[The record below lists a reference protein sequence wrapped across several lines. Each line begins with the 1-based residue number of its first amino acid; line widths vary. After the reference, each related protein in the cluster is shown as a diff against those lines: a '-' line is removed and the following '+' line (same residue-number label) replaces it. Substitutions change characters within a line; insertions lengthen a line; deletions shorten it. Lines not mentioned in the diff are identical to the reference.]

1 MLDVAG
7 GSPPLNLN
15 LKGGNM
21 TPSRSLLLITIVFIA
36 GCASAHAQ
44 RRWQRLPA
52 PRDPQFYEPRNKLED
67 FDGRMETLLIKGRT
81 WVGTLRTQNGSA
93 RIEAIEI
100 RDSLDSSR
108 ATGVII
114 TIVPAE
120 TNAPAEEIRSLIDYD
135 EIDKLVSVLDTM
147 AKADE
152 KVTRLV
158 NFEERYRTRGDFEA
172 IVYRQISG
180 AGAAAAIEGG
190 FFDRVRLLM
199 TMDDLTKLRWFIAQA
214 KDKLDEAK

>member
-1 MLDVAG
+1 
-7 GSPPLNLN
+7 
-15 LKGGNM
+15 M
-21 TPSRSLLLITIVFIA
+21 TPSRWLLLGSMILLS
-36 GCASAHAQ
+36 ASVPVHAQ

-81 WVGTLRTQNGSA
+81 WVGTLRVQNGSL

-100 RDSLDSSR
+100 RDTLDSSR
-108 ATGVII
+108 ANGVVI
-114 TIVPAE
+114 TIVPSE
-120 TNAPAEEIRSLIDYD
+120 TNAPTEEIRSLIDYD
-135 EIDKLVSVLDTM
+135 EIDKLVNVLDTM

-152 KVTRLV
+152 KVTKLV

-199 TMDDLTKLRWFIAQA
+199 AMEDLTKLRWFIAQA

>member
-1 MLDVAG
+1 M
-7 GSPPLNLN
+7 S
-15 LKGGNM
+15 
-21 TPSRSLLLITIVFIA
+21 PSRSLLFVTILFIA
-36 GCASAHAQ
+36 GCASVQAQ

-81 WVGTLRTQNGSA
+81 WVGTVRAQNGSA

-108 ATGVII
+108 ATGVVI
-114 TIVPAE
+114 TIVPSE

-152 KVTRLV
+152 KVTKLV

-180 AGAAAAIEGG
+180 AGAAAAIEAG

-199 TMDDLTKLRWFIAQA
+199 TVEDLTKLRWFIAQA